1 MAWANPKT
9 ARSNPFVQ
17 PVMGFQIEKA
27 VEEKLE
33 SMRGRLN
40 EVESIIS
47 KPGIA
52 TDPRYPGY
60 VREHGRLAGV
70 VKKYDRLR
78 LTIRHRLDAEVVLET
93 ETDPEMMELA
103 REEIDVLQK
112 RESNIYNELLD
123 AVLSDDEDEDRN
135 VIMEIRAGTG
145 GDEACLFV
153 ADLFRMYSRYAETKR
168 WKVEVMAS
176 KATDL
181 GGYKEVVVAISGN
194 EAFSRLRFES
204 GTHRVQRVPE
214 TEASGRIHTSA
225 ATVAVLPEAETI
237 DIDIKPEDVRVD
249 TYRSSGPG
257 GQHANK
263 TSSAVRVTYM
273 PTGLVVSCEDEKSQH
288 KNKARAMRIL
298 RTRLFET
305 IKKEQEE
312 ERGEARRSQIGSGDR
327 SEKIRTYNFPQ
338 NRVTDHRVNL
348 SLHKLDKILE
358 GDIDDIVRVLR
369 EKHREARVEALS
381 AG

>member
-1 MAWANPKT
+1 
-9 ARSNPFVQ
+9 
-17 PVMGFQIEKA
+17 MGFQIEKV

-33 SMRGRLN
+33 SMRGRLK
-40 EVESIIS
+40 EIESIIS
-47 KPGIA
+47 QSEIA
-52 TDPRYPGY
+52 ADPRYPGY
-60 VREHGRLAGV
+60 VREHGRLVGV
-70 VKKYDRLR
+70 VKKYDDLK
-78 LTIRHRLDAEVVLET
+78 LTVRHRLEAEVVLET
-93 ETDPEMMELA
+93 EADHEMIELA
-103 REEIDVLQK
+103 REEIGVLQRK
-112 RESNIYNELLD
+112 EEVLYNDLLD

-145 GDEACLFV
+145 GDEACLFA
-153 ADLFRMYSRYAETKR
+153 ADLFRMYSRYAEAKR

-181 GGYKEVVVAISGN
+181 GGYREVVIAISGN
-194 EAFSRLRFES
+194 GAFSRLRFES

-225 ATVAVLPEAETI
+225 ATVAVLPEAEAI
-237 DIDIKPEDVRVD
+237 DIDVKPEDVRVD

-263 TSSAVRVTYM
+263 VSSAVRVTYL

-305 IKKEQEE
+305 VKKEQEE
-312 ERGEARRSQIGSGDR
+312 ERGQTRRSQIGSGDR

-358 GDIDDIVRVLR
+358 GDIDEIINVLC